1 MVQNFVVV
9 VIPIYFSKNIAVHVE
24 KVVAFVAAEFVK
36 ILFLLLPVFRDKFTV
51 L

>member
-9 VIPIYFSKNIAVHVE
+9 VIPIYFSKDIAVHVE
-24 KVVAFVAAEFVK
+24 KVVALVAAKFVK
-36 ILFLLLPVFRDKFTV
+36 ILLLFLPVFRNKFTK